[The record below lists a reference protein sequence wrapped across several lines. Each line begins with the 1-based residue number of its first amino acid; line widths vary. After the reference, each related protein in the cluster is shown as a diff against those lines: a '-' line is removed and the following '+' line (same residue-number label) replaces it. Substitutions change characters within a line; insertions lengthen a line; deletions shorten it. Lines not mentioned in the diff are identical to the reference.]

1 MTPRGWAGSPGC
13 VYQPTWLQENMA
25 VVSDEARIRE
35 LAEAIRSKCAQ
46 AQQMKQQTS
55 STSVST
61 GNMQVLSM

>member
-1 MTPRGWAGSPGC
+1 MDGRDHVGVSIQPRG
-13 VYQPTWLQENMA
+13 VQEKMA

-55 STSVST
+55 ITTVST

>member
-1 MTPRGWAGSPGC
+1 MDGRGHLGVSINPRG
-13 VYQPTWLQENMA
+13 YKKMA